1 MNEKDTKQRERATH
15 VGIVESFLN
24 TRLNSSLTIM
34 RFLGQPDRIKFIFAA
49 NPVSLYIPV
58 ESMAYLVRDEKG
70 WKIPNTTVFFSHVDG
85 EMFER
90 KEDCHFIPVYLDIE
104 SVVEL

>member
-58 ESMAYLVRDEKG
+58 ESMA
-70 WKIPNTTVFFSHVDG
+70 
-85 EMFER
+85 
-90 KEDCHFIPVYLDIE
+90 
-104 SVVEL
+104 